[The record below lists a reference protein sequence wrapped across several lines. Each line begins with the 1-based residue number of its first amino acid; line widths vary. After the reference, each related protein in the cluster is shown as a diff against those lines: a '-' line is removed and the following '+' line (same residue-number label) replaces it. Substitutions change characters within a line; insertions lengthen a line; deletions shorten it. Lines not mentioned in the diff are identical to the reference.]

1 MMFIITI
8 LNMTDNF
15 WNIFCKVKVFNHVF
29 GFGSIG
35 LIFRPFSFEV
45 NINVDIGGRR
55 GCRGCSLPLAGLL
68 AGKPCQ
74 LKVLSEALLLN
85 RRVL

>member
-1 MMFIITI
+1 
-8 LNMTDNF
+8 MTDNLRNF
-15 WNIFCKVKVFNHVF
+15 FCKVKVFNHVF

-68 AGKPCQ
+68 AGKQCQ
-74 LKVLSEALLLN
+74 LNASSEASLLN
-85 RRVL
+85 SGVL